1 MFSFDIQVLRVGAS
15 FPEFFIRI
23 FNVLLWTLL
32 FILWFWGEMYEM
44 NRFDF
49 VINFL
54 NILCFYLFLF
64 IFSFSKLCPTNYL
77 HLLLLLLMV

>member
-32 FILWFWGEMYEM
+32 FILWFLGEMYEM
-44 NRFDF
+44 HIFDF

-54 NILCFYLFLF
+54 NILFFYLFLF
-64 IFSFSKLCPTNYL
+64 IF
-77 HLLLLLLMV
+77 